1 MAYMHTYVC
10 TYIRIFYN
18 GSLTHS
24 RDNEVNKTSRNGD
37 LITTISP
44 ISQFFAKCFT
54 WRASVTK
61 RCYYWWVE
69 RASGNCATADF
80 TVWRFIKMNSTF
92 RNWEKTFFSFFR
104 CAKWIGDPEL
114 LFISWTIYIFDS
126 ISNAKVHIS
135 SIKKKKIKSRKN
147 IGIKNPDLLLC
158 SSTRRT
164 PERRSRES
172 IRVYDRYAAP
182 MSARIRVQTRNNSLL
197 VWSGNLASF
206 WPFPIIMGRGS
217 YRK

>member
-80 TVWRFIKMNSTF
+80 TVWRFIKVNSTF
-92 RNWEKTFFSFFR
+92 RNWEKTFFSMCKVNR
-104 CAKWIGDPEL
+104 RSWIIIYFL
-114 LFISWTIYIFDS
+114 NNIYIYIYIWQHFQCKSTYFLDLE
-126 ISNAKVHIS
+126 KR
-135 SIKKKKIKSRKN
+135 KKKDKK
-147 IGIKNPDLLLC
+147 
-158 SSTRRT
+158 
-164 PERRSRES
+164 
-172 IRVYDRYAAP
+172 
-182 MSARIRVQTRNNSLL
+182 
-197 VWSGNLASF
+197 
-206 WPFPIIMGRGS
+206 
-217 YRK
+217 

>member
-1 MAYMHTYVC
+1 MQ
-10 TYIRIFYN
+10 
-18 GSLTHS
+18 
-24 RDNEVNKTSRNGD
+24 K
-37 LITTISP
+37 
-44 ISQFFAKCFT
+44 
-54 WRASVTK
+54 
-61 RCYYWWVE
+61 
-69 RASGNCATADF
+69 
-80 TVWRFIKMNSTF
+80 
-92 RNWEKTFFSFFR
+92 
-104 CAKWIGDPEL
+104 
-114 LFISWTIYIFDS
+114 YIFPRF
-126 ISNAKVHIS
+126 
-135 SIKKKKIKSRKN
+135 KKKKIKSRKN